1 MRRLDADIGNL
12 FSRVFRYSGHPDR
25 ERIEDFCTEAL
36 AWCLRKSPSVRKRF
50 LNLTRK
56 PLLSNCE
63 AAVEIQTQQSFKAV
77 PLEEVDDESEIL
89 SGGRFDLVIESQ
101 TDPKFA
107 AVVESKVGSGFGKNQ
122 LLVYRKE
129 LNDPDSFPGI
139 EVDRRFLIT
148 LTTLGETARL
158 TDANLKWSDV
168 QRILALGE
176 QDDGFVH
183 STVKQFAEFLE
194 QKGLGPMQLQ
204 KVTPELLERWSQIKA
219 LEDELK
225 SIVEKLRT
233 QKAVKALTGRKQ
245 VKLVGSDWIG
255 VGGRYDFWAGFGICQ
270 IGKDSEL
277 FMWVEISLPGDKRM
291 LTKSLPNLL
300 RTGLKA
306 AEKYVNAVAE
316 TDSDRHVANFGKTSE
331 GQTRFVFV
339 QSVDSGFN
347 GNPDATFNWLLDTSL
362 AAVDLCKTK
371 PIKPS

>member
-1 MRRLDADIGNL
+1 MQTLNGRMCSISWL
-12 FSRVFRYSGHPDR
+12 
-25 ERIEDFCTEAL
+25 L
-36 AWCLRKSPSVRKRF
+36 A
-50 LNLTRK
+50 
-56 PLLSNCE
+56 
-63 AAVEIQTQQSFKAV
+63 
-77 PLEEVDDESEIL
+77 
-89 SGGRFDLVIESQ
+89 
-101 TDPKFA
+101 
-107 AVVESKVGSGFGKNQ
+107 
-122 LLVYRKE
+122 
-129 LNDPDSFPGI
+129 
-139 EVDRRFLIT
+139 
-148 LTTLGETARL
+148 
-158 TDANLKWSDV
+158 
-168 QRILALGE
+168 E

-194 QKGLGPMQLQ
+194 QKGLGPMRLQ

-225 SIVEKLRT
+225 AIVEKLRT
-233 QKAVKALTGRKQ
+233 QKAIKALTGRKQ

-316 TDSDRHVANFGKTSE
+316 TDSDRNVANFGKTWE
-331 GQTRFVFV
+331 GETRFVFV

-347 GNPDATFNWLLDTSL
+347 GNPDAAFNWLLGTSL